1 MSFIVGIDGPAGTG
15 KGTITELVA
24 KDLNLL
30 KIDTGAM
37 YRAFT
42 LFMLDN
48 NVKIEDIEKIKELL
62 GKVEIDIIQQNEN
75 NIKKD
80 IILLNGKDVTSEIR
94 SNRVTKIVSPVS
106 SIIEVRIKMVDMQR
120 KMAEGKNTIMEGRD
134 ITTYVFPNADV
145 KIYLDA
151 DVEERAKRRYKE
163 NIEKGIETTFE
174 EVLKKK
180 KKRDYNDMH
189 KPMGA
194 LKVAEDAIVID
205 TTNMSINEVKEKVE
219 NIIIEKMNRKG

>member
-62 GKVEIDIIQQNEN
+62 EKVEIDIIQQNEN

-174 EVLKKK
+174 EVLEDM

-205 TTNMSINEVKEKVE
+205 TTHMSINEVKEKVE

>member
-174 EVLKKK
+174 EVLEDM

-205 TTNMSINEVKEKVE
+205 TTHMSINEVKEKVE

>member
-145 KIYLDA
+145 KMYLDA

-174 EVLKKK
+174 EVLEDM

-205 TTNMSINEVKEKVE
+205 TTHMSINEVKEKVE

>member
-48 NVKIEDIEKIKELL
+48 NVKIEDIDKIKELL
-62 GKVEIDIIQQNEN
+62 EKVEIDIVQQNEN

-80 IILLNGKDVTSEIR
+80 IVLLNGRDVTSEIR

-106 SIIEVRIKMVDMQR
+106 SIIEVRIKMVDLQR

-163 NIEKGIETTFE
+163 NMEKGIETTFE
-174 EVLKKK
+174 EVLEDM

-205 TTNMSINEVKEKVE
+205 TTKLTIEEVKQKVE
-219 NIIIEKMNRKG
+219 EIVKNKMDK

>member
-145 KIYLDA
+145 KI
-151 DVEERAKRRYKE
+151 
-163 NIEKGIETTFE
+163 
-174 EVLKKK
+174 
-180 KKRDYNDMH
+180 
-189 KPMGA
+189 
-194 LKVAEDAIVID
+194 
-205 TTNMSINEVKEKVE
+205 
-219 NIIIEKMNRKG
+219 

>member
-174 EVLKKK
+174 EVLE
-180 KKRDYNDMH
+180 DMILIAIND
-189 KPMGA
+189 A
-194 LKVAEDAIVID
+194 L
-205 TTNMSINEVKEKVE
+205 
-219 NIIIEKMNRKG
+219 EKMNTDKEEKLGKYSKMFNGLM

>member
-48 NVKIEDIEKIKELL
+48 NVKIEDIDKIKELL
-62 GKVEIDIIQQNEN
+62 EKVEIDIVQQNEN

-80 IILLNGKDVTSEIR
+80 IVLLNGRDVTSEIR

-106 SIIEVRIKMVDMQR
+106 SIIEVRIKMVDLQR

-134 ITTYVFPNADV
+134 ITTYVFPNADA

-163 NIEKGIETTFE
+163 NMEKGIETTFE
-174 EVLKKK
+174 EVLEDM

-205 TTNMSINEVKEKVE
+205 TTKLTIEEVKQKVE
-219 NIIIEKMNRKG
+219 EIIKNKMDK